1 MNANFSP
8 LTPEQVDACLAFL
21 NTFKAQLQGDQDVLA
36 ETDWFDPLMEHLEQT
51 LDGPSLP
58 YLDDSVIDAAT
69 AHLDRCWQ
77 IDSDD

>member
-1 MNANFSP
+1 MQAKAPPF
-8 LTPEQVDACLAFL
+8 TPKQIDACLAFL
-21 NTFKAQLQGDQDVLA
+21 NTFKAQLQGEQDVLA

-69 AHLDRCWQ
+69 AHLDPCWEL
-77 IDSDD
+77 DSED